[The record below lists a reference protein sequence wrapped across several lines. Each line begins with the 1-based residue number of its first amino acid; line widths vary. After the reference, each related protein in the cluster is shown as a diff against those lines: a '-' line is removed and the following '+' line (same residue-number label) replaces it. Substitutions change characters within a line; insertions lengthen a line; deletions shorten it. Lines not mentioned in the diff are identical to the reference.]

1 MKHKKH
7 LLVLL
12 SLLLLTLVFSTSL
25 VSANAPK
32 TYFTGV
38 EVAIGPPT
46 GGTMKVVDG
55 KLQLRGMVQP
65 AYDTTSDPRTT
76 GDVTIV
82 VNAVWTLPPDPTGPM
97 WGTFRIENKD
107 GAWYGRWQ
115 GRRTLEGED
124 IISTIQGTCH
134 GSGAYEGLVG
144 KWNYRAVN
152 AHLGNPFEISGYILE
167 PPGE

>member
-7 LLVLL
+7 LLVLV

-32 TYFTGV
+32 SYFTGD
-38 EVAIGPPT
+38 EAIGPPT

-55 KLQLRGMVQP
+55 KLHLRGVVQP
-65 AYDTTSDPRTT
+65 GVDTTSDPRTT

-82 VNAVWTLPPDPTGPM
+82 VNAVWTLPELTGPM
-97 WGTFRIENKD
+97 WGTFRLENGD

-115 GRRTLEGED
+115 GKRTLEGGD
-124 IISTIQGTCH
+124 IISTIQVTGH
-134 GSGAYEGLVG
+134 GSGEYEGLIG
-144 KWNYRAVN
+144 KWNYSAVN
-152 AHLGNPFEISGYILE
+152 AGPDNPYFEISGYILE
-167 PPGE
+167 PHGK